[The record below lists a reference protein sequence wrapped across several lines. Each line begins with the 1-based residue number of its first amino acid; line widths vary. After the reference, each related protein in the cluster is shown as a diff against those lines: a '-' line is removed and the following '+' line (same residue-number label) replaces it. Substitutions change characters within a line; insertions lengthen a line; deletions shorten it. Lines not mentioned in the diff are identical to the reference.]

1 MKHTRITAAIL
12 AALLTLSAFTA
23 CGESEVNT
31 PAEETTDA
39 AVTPSAEETVPEE
52 ETGPELPEANY
63 DGYEIRVLNNIS
75 NFAYTNIG
83 EEGLT
88 GEILDDTI
96 FNRNKVV
103 EEALNITFNIEKK
116 EWNETNSIIPTVVA
130 AGDNVYD
137 FYTCDLNLLL
147 GHVQSGYDLNVLNID
162 SLDLEQHWWNKTAI
176 DSVSIGDAVY
186 AFFGDLHTGY
196 FESHNTVAFNKD
208 ILTDLGLAD
217 PYEHVYEGTWTL
229 DVMIDMMNTAKTDT
243 NGDAKWTVEDQY
255 GLSMFEGNWSIAF
268 ISGANQFLVQKDE
281 NNLPVWNGISESF
294 LNAYEKVAGN
304 IFNEKSNN
312 AINATGS
319 LPGDLELY
327 RLMFIHDRV
336 LFLVTQLGVLKNMR
350 DVEFELGVVPSPKND
365 ETQADYVSL
374 IFQGANA
381 FGIPVTNPDAERTG
395 MVLNYLA
402 AHSTD
407 TVRKTYMEQ
416 TLDFKYIQ
424 DKQSQ
429 EMLDIILSTGTFE
442 IASVYDWGGISG
454 MIMGQLNAGKTDIA
468 SLIAKL
474 DKPINK
480 GMERT
485 IETFAKVGQ

>member
-1 MKHTRITAAIL
+1 MKHTRITAALL
-12 AALLTLSAFTA
+12 AALLMLGSFTA

-39 AVTPSAEETVPEE
+39 AVTPSAEETEPE
-52 ETGPELPEANY
+52 ETGPVLPEANY
-63 DGYEIRVLNNIS
+63 DGYEVSILNNIS

-88 GEILDDTI
+88 GETLDDTI
-96 FNRNKVV
+96 YNRNKTV
-103 EEALNITFNIEKK
+103 EEALNITFKIEKK
-116 EWNETNSIIPTVVA
+116 EWNETSAIIPKVVA

-147 GHVQSGYDLNVLNID
+147 GHVQSGCDLNVVNIE
-162 SLDLEQHWWNKTAI
+162 SLELDQPWWNKTAI
-176 DSVSIGDAVY
+176 DSISIGDAIY
-186 AFFGDLHTGY
+186 AFLGDLHTGY

-268 ISGANQFLVQKDE
+268 ITGANQFLVQKDE
-281 NNLPVWNGISESF
+281 NNLPVWSGVSETF
-294 LNAYEKVAGN
+294 LNAYEKVAGG

-336 LFLVTQLGVLKNMR
+336 LFLVTQIGVLKNMR

-365 ETQADYVSL
+365 ESQNDYVSL
-374 IFQGANA
+374 IFQGANS
-381 FGIPVTNPDAERTG
+381 FGIPVTNPDPERTG

-402 AHSTD
+402 AHSTE

-442 IASVYDWGGISG
+442 IACVYDWGGISG
-454 MIMGQLNAGKTDIA
+454 TIMGQLNQGKTEIA
-468 SLIAKL
+468 SLVARL
-474 DKPINK
+474 DKAINK
-480 GMERT
+480 AMEKT
-485 IETFAKVGQ
+485 ITTFAEVGQ